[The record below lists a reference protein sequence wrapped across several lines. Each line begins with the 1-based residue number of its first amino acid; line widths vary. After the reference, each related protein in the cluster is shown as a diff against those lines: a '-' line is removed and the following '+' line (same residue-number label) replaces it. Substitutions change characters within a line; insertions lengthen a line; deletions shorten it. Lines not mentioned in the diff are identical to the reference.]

1 MGRLV
6 VLCAVWL
13 GLAGLPLVGRGLVGL
28 ELGGLAGGRLLAA
41 EPTRETV
48 RQEAAERGWKWL
60 TTKPYLP
67 PDFTAEQFAAL
78 YTVWPEPLRQRAEQ
92 ATAAER
98 RKLAFDRYG
107 LIERPESEGV
117 GPPLGYVDN
126 GAGGWSMNCL
136 ACHQGAVEGVAIP
149 GVPNSLFLLET
160 LTDDVRKLKLSRKEP
175 LGRMELGGMRMSLGE
190 TRGTTNAVMFGV
202 VLGALRDRDLNLR
215 LTLQRPRQIDHDME
229 PPPFWN
235 TGRKTHIYCDGFVE
249 KGPRPLLQFVMVPE
263 NSGETIRSWE
273 GEYSDILAWIE
284 SLSAPKYPGAIEEA
298 LAATGREAF
307 ETHCARCHGTY
318 GPEGRYP
325 EKLVPLEDVRTD
337 PVRLE
342 SLSVAHRAEMQQSWY
357 GDYGQ
362 RDYKTDPGGYVAPPL
377 HGVWASAPYLHN
389 GSVPTLWHVLHPSER
404 PAVWRRELHTYD
416 HERVGLRVEEGKRV
430 PPNVSE
436 EERREY
442 FDTSRRGKSAVGHRY
457 PNDLNAEEKRAV
469 LEYLKTL

>member
-6 VLCAVWL
+6 VVCSVWL
-13 GLAGLPLVGRGLVGL
+13 ALALV
-28 ELGGLAGGRLLAA
+28 GLAGGPVGAT
-41 EPTRETV
+41 EPTRESDHL
-48 RQEAAERGWKWL
+48 AAAQRGWQWL

-78 YTVWPEPLRQRAEQ
+78 YTVWPEPLRQQAEQ

-107 LIERPESEGV
+107 LIERPDSPGV

-160 LTDDVRKLKLSRKEP
+160 LTDDVRKLKLARKEP
-175 LGRMELGGMRMSLGE
+175 LGRMKLGGLRMSLGE

-202 VLGALRDRDLNLR
+202 VLGALRDRDLNFR
-215 LTLQRPRQIDHDME
+215 LTLQRPRQVDHDME

-235 TGRKTHIYCDGFVE
+235 TGRKTHLYCDGFVE

-273 GEYSDILAWIE
+273 GEYADILAWIE
-284 SLSAPKYPGAIEEA
+284 SLTPPKYPGTIDDA
-298 LAATGREAF
+298 LAATGRQAF
-307 ETHCARCHGTY
+307 EAHCARCHGTY
-318 GPEGRYP
+318 GPEGKYP
-325 EKLVPLEDVRTD
+325 EKMVLLEDVRTD

-357 GDYGQ
+357 GDYGE

-416 HERVGLRVEEGKRV
+416 HDRVGLRVEAGKRV
-430 PPNVSE
+430 PPNVSD

-442 FDTSRRGKSAVGHRY
+442 FDT
-457 PNDLNAEEKRAV
+457 
-469 LEYLKTL
+469 